1 MYPFDSFQITFL
13 LNISNLSQFSLVL
26 LYHFT
31 GSWLLSSFRNVGFR
45 TFSFFSLIN
54 SLRSLSRLWRSL
66 PERVLP
72 YFDPGETSDVLHSVP
87 VNHGIGDR
95 SHGIGERSEREI
107 REGQLNDPVCVSLR
121 PPVFSD
127 NSVTYFHAET
137 LASRSIFCHLFSR
150 PFRPLPVVSTYLNL
164 GGFECPIYIRYRSSF
179 VNLSSQFSLR
189 NKRCLVKPWKGNLF

>member
-107 REGQLNDPVCVSLR
+107 REGQLNEPGLCESSATRFLWQLRYVLPRGDSRISIYLLPSL
-121 PPVFSD
+121 F
-127 NSVTYFHAET
+127 
-137 LASRSIFCHLFSR
+137 
-150 PFRPLPVVSTYLNL
+150 
-164 GGFECPIYIRYRSSF
+164 
-179 VNLSSQFSLR
+179 
-189 NKRCLVKPWKGNLF
+189 